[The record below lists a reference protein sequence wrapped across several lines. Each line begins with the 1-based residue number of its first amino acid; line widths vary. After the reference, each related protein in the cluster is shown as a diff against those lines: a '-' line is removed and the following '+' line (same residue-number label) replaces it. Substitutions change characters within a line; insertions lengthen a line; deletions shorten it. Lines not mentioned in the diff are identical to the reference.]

1 MPALLRQVQ
10 ADPQRR
16 LVVLRGAGCAA
27 FAAGSDISQFEELRG
42 TPAGIARYNNTAA
55 EAVACLQAVRIPVV
69 ARIKGYCI
77 GAGMALALHCDLRY
91 ADDGAVF
98 SIPAGRLA
106 VGYLHLWL
114 QRLSSLV
121 GPAKDQEIMFP
132 SDRSDPC
139 AALAMGLVNPM
150 CEDAWFTESWVT
162 IGSRAPMPR
171 VGHTTGMGR

>member
-69 ARIKGYCI
+69 ARIKGYFI
-77 GAGMALALHCDLRY
+77 GAGMALALHCALRY
-91 ADDGAVF
+91 AAAGAVF
-98 SIPAGRLA
+98 SIPAGRPA
-106 VGYLHLWL
+106 VGDQPWWLPPHRRFCGHAKAKGKYFTSALH
-114 QRLSSLV
+114 
-121 GPAKDQEIMFP
+121 
-132 SDRSDPC
+132 
-139 AALAMGLVNPM
+139 N
-150 CEDAWFTESWVT
+150 T
-162 IGSRAPMPR
+162 
-171 VGHTTGMGR
+171 

>member
-69 ARIKGYCI
+69 ARIQGYCI

-91 ADDGAVF
+91 AADGAVF
-98 SIPAGRLA
+98 SIPALRLA
-106 VGYLHLWL
+106 VGYQHLWR
-114 QRLSSLV
+114 QRLNSLV
-121 GPAKDQEIMFP
+121 GPATATATMFTP
-132 SDRSDPC
+132 NLYD
-139 AALAMGLVNPM
+139 
-150 CEDAWFTESWVT
+150 T
-162 IGSRAPMPR
+162 SRAL
-171 VGHTTGMGR
+171 